1 MKLLTS
7 VILLSISLGLVAK
20 STMSY
25 RERKK
30 QLDGKITLV
39 LDIKEQ
45 LKLEP
50 EVGKASV
57 ESIRDQVEE
66 TYRVGKRAEIEKVLT
81 LAEGELLVTQRKL
94 CIPMEEAVNGLYQK
108 AMGLWIQMET
118 DEKSGTT
125 RLEWDTKE
133 KIQRYLVMAKSE
145 KDHAKEYFLSG
156 NYQLSLHTYK
166 RSLVYSLL
174 TLRSQKSEIPETY
187 QSADA
192 AWVQPIWMSL
202 HKQKQNSIQEN

>member
-1 MKLLTS
+1 MTS
-7 VILLSISLGLVAK
+7 VILLSLSVGLVAK

-30 QLDGKITLV
+30 QLDGKISLV
-39 LDIKEQ
+39 IDIKEQ

-50 EVGKASV
+50 EVGKTSV

-66 TYRVGKRAEIEKVLT
+66 TYRVGKRADIEKMLT

-94 CIPMEEAVNGLYQK
+94 CTPMEDAANGLYQK
-108 AMGLWIQMET
+108 AMGLWIQMES
-118 DEKSGTT
+118 DEKSGQI

-145 KDHAKEYFLSG
+145 KDHAKEFYLSG

-174 TLRSQKSEIPETY
+174 SLRSQKAEIPEEY
-187 QSADA
+187 QTADA
-192 AWVQPIWMSL
+192 AWVQPIWMGL
-202 HKQKQNSIQEN
+202 HKQKQSSIQQN

>member
-1 MKLLTS
+1 MKWIAS
-7 VILLSISLGLVAK
+7 VIILIFSIGIVAK

-50 EVGKASV
+50 EVGKT
-57 ESIRDQVEE
+57 SIEALRDQVEE
-66 TYRVGKRAEIEKVLT
+66 TYRVGKRPEIEKVLSI
-81 LAEGELLVTQRKL
+81 AEGEILVTQRKL
-94 CIPMEEAVNGLYQK
+94 CTPMEEQTSGLYQK

-118 DEKSGTT
+118 DEKSGAV

-156 NYQLSLHTYK
+156 NFQLSLHTYK

-174 TLRSQKSEIPETY
+174 SLRSQKAEIPEAY

-192 AWVQPIWMSL
+192 AWVQPIWMGL
-202 HKQKQNSIQEN
+202 HKQKQSSIQEN

>member
-1 MKLLTS
+1 MKYLAV
-7 VILLSISLGLVAK
+7 VIVLCFSLGIVAK

-50 EVGKASV
+50 EVGKT
-57 ESIRDQVEE
+57 SIEVMRDQVEE

-81 LAEGELLVTQRKL
+81 LAEGEILVTQRKL
-94 CIPMEEAVNGLYQK
+94 CIPMEEHASGLYQK
-108 AMGLWIQMET
+108 AMGIWIQMES
-118 DEKSGTT
+118 EERSGTK
-125 RLEWDTKE
+125 LEWDTKE

-145 KDHAKEYFLSG
+145 KDHAKEYYLSG

-174 TLRSQKSEIPETY
+174 SLRSQKSEIPEMY
-187 QSADA
+187 QTADA
-192 AWVQPIWMSL
+192 VWVQPIWMGL